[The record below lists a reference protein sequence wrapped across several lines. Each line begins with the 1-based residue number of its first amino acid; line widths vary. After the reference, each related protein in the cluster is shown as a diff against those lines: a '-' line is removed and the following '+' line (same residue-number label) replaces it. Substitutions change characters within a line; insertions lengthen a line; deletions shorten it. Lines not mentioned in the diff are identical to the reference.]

1 MASYRRKNT
10 KRRRKADPTLA
21 DDLFKI
27 IMALVLLVA
36 AIIIAFVVFRN
47 AAGFKLPDLKIDLPT
62 VEESSADETVKMT
75 KTEALISEETASEE
89 TTTADGGD
97 FEVESRIAA
106 VEASIEER
114 EKYSDTKEETENTKE
129 ETETEAETRKKS
141 ESAETEEKKKE
152 KTKETENTEE
162 TPDEE
167 EIVIIEGGPMEQD
180 GPGDGPA
187 EAMNDVIISNEGP
200 LG

>member
-114 EKYSDTKEETENTKE
+114 EKYSDTKEETE
-129 ETETEAETRKKS
+129 TEAETRKKS